1 MQIDKRKLAPI
12 VGTVVVVLALVLGIR
27 IFSQGDSG
35 GVRSNAE
42 EGVEQGDLFNAPNAV
57 DVPLVTVPLGT
68 NGVGVR
74 PTLFAEANPSD
85 ANAGVISDSHK
96 VDDSGRLEIASAKFV
111 DGNGPKDLIW
121 SITAGDAEIEC
132 RNCAYLPTRL
142 RTLIAEVLDTP
153 VGGKVK
159 SIVGWEPSRAT
170 PGDFSGFGEQVEFVF
185 ANDRD
190 GSFAAQALSNWLLNC
205 DETCRANDLSFSD
218 VVWNNM
224 LWSSRGCGQDMA
236 TVVPNTLYAG
246 FESGKSAEADRDAG
260 IDRVIVASPSHRP
273 YFEER
278 EGLQVMTAWQV
289 TGCGTQ
295 IAEGN

>member
-1 MQIDKRKLAPI
+1 MQIDKQKLVT
-12 VGTVVVVLALVLGIR
+12 VGGALLVVLALILGFF
-27 IFSQGDSG
+27 IFSNEDSV
-35 GVRSNAE
+35 GVRGTGE
-42 EGVEQGDLFNAPNAV
+42 EGVEQGDLFNPPNAV
-57 DVPLVTVPLGT
+57 DVPVVTVPLGAD
-68 NGVGVR
+68 GVGVR

-85 ANAGVISDSHK
+85 ANAGVVSDTHS

-121 SITAGDAEIEC
+121 SLTTDDGEIEC
-132 RNCAYLPTRL
+132 KNCAYLVTRL

-159 SIVGWEPSRAT
+159 SIVGWEPSRSN
-170 PGDFSGFGEQVEFVF
+170 PGDFSGYGEQVEFVF

-190 GSFAAQALSNWLLNC
+190 GNFAAQALSNWLLNC
-205 DETCRANDLSFSD
+205 DETCRASDLSFSD
-218 VVWNNM
+218 VVWNNL

-236 TVVPNTLYAG
+236 TVVPNVLYAG

-260 IDRVIVASPSHRP
+260 IDRVIVASPLHRP
-273 YFEER
+273 FFEER
-278 EGLQVMTAWQV
+278 DGLQVMVAWQV

-295 IAEGN
+295 NASGN